1 MNYSMEMRKTLQNTD
16 HLTIRQAEVSEI
28 ITETTVLENGKEIQ
42 KMIEDG
48 ETIEVKCHFCNSA
61 YHYTVEDLKAIIKR
75 SK

>member
-1 MNYSMEMRKTLQNTD
+1 MIQKPANRKLKLITVSYT
-16 HLTIRQAEVSEI
+16 HLDVYKRQEQAIVSI
-28 ITETTVLENGKEIQ
+28 GRKEIQ